1 MYFAELISFGCSS
14 ASFIS
19 QPTHRLSSLPQAV
32 PLLGLHT
39 STTAPRACRPL
50 GPLTPPVCSD
60 ICTLLQAVGGLRQV
74 LSYHKGHI
82 AHDKKGQG
90 SPQPGPHTDR
100 DAAPP
105 PPEHLHPAYRPAR
118 RRGGYGRTN
127 AVRTGTAGTPRA
139 GRCSGGG
146 IGTGRRGAAEQRQP
160 LPPTSKRC
168 RAPGSQRGG
177 AAVAPPSPR
186 RPLL

>member
-39 STTAPRACRPL
+39 STTAPRARRPL

-105 PPEHLHPAYRPAR
+105 PPEHLHPTEQPR
-118 RRGGYGRTN
+118 RAEQDPMQPYGRTPTTSDRKGLIQRWYLIKGN
-127 AVRTGTAGTPRA
+127 VNMAQVPIPSQLLPANPHLCTG
-139 GRCSGGG
+139 S
-146 IGTGRRGAAEQRQP
+146 
-160 LPPTSKRC
+160 
-168 RAPGSQRGG
+168 
-177 AAVAPPSPR
+177 
-186 RPLL
+186 